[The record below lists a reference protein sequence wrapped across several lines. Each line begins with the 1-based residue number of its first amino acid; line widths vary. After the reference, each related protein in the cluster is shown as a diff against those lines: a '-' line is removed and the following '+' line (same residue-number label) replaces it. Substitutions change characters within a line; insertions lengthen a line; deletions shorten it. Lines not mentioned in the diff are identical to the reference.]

1 MGGGGGKLVAKVSIV
16 ESGDCVISTIVV
28 TGVEQA
34 ILRGEDPVGEVIASP
49 AVTADGIA
57 NA

>member
-1 MGGGGGKLVAKVSIV
+1 MVAKVSIV